1 MVEMLKW
8 FRQRST
14 QPNAPH
20 PESRD
25 DPSDLGD
32 TTEVADAGSEAGASV
47 GNSSYGLL
55 ALLLFVVYMAIAI
68 GLYISRGAYF
78 TPDRWA
84 ILLFVTA
91 VALGQWKAFLRDWI
105 PVVLLIF
112 GYEFMRGIAYQFIEY
127 RHNTIHLTELIAADR
142 FMFFGHLP
150 TLWLQQ
156 KLYVA
161 GTVHWYDVLAMVM
174 YIMHFVFPLIFAFIL
189 WIGNKERFWFFSL
202 TLLLMT
208 YVGFTIYL
216 FYPAAPPWLADQWG
230 VIHGVQLPFDQV
242 YRALVP
248 HEYHNLDM
256 IQIWN
261 GASGNPV
268 AAMPS
273 LHAAYPW
280 LTMLFAVKFFGKRG
294 LIFIPYNAALWF
306 AVIYLGQHWV
316 IDIIAGIAFAT
327 VVFVFM
333 QFAWPHL
340 QRSRLHQ
347 LPVQTSRW
355 GRRALALVRPV
366 SNR

>member
-1 MVEMLKW
+1 MVEMSRWIRK
-8 FRQRST
+8 RSS
-14 QPNAPH
+14 QSNSSQA
-20 PESRD
+20 ERYVINSGQG
-25 DPSDLGD
+25 SAA
-32 TTEVADAGSEAGASV
+32 EVADDQSETGDTAG
-47 GNSSYGLL
+47 NQSYGLL
-55 ALLLFVVYMAIAI
+55 ALLLFVGYMAIAV
-68 GLYISRGAYF
+68 GLYVWRGAYF

-84 ILLFVTA
+84 ILLFITA

-112 GYEFMRGIAYQFIEY
+112 GYEFMRGIAYQFIQN
-127 RHNTIHLTELIAADR
+127 RNSTVHLTELISADKS
-142 FMFFGHLP
+142 MFFGHIP

-156 KLYVA
+156 KLYVP

-189 WIGNKERFWFFSL
+189 WIGNKERFWHFTLS
-202 TLLLMT
+202 LLLLT

-216 FYPAAPPWLADQWG
+216 LYPAAPPWLADQWG

-242 YRALVP
+242 YHALVP
-248 HEYHNLDM
+248 HRYDNLDM

-261 GASGNPV
+261 EASGNPV

-294 LIFIPYNAALWF
+294 LIFVPYNMALWF
-306 AVIYLGQHWV
+306 AVVYLGQHWV
-316 IDIIAGIAFAT
+316 IDIIAGITLAT
-327 VVFVFM
+327 VIFVVM
-333 QFAWPHL
+333 QLVWPWL

-347 LPVQTSRW
+347 LPVKTSLW
-355 GRRALALVRPV
+355 GRRAIERLRPAPE
-366 SNR
+366 R